1 MDRRAATLGA
11 DARGMS
17 FRSLARAR
25 IVRGRPVRDVPA
37 GRGGYGRAQRHGA
50 QVATRRDNA
59 GRRRRSSTK
68 RNRVKKMKTKAAEL
82 LANPLYGM
90 AAVVV
95 IVALIGGGAILL
107 LTGDDGKDDTAK
119 TTTEEQKEKKKDKG
133 TAAAKKR
140 KVKPAPVVSGAG
152 TLDVAR
158 SEGRLAIAQAR
169 GRIKNPSGV
178 SVRVSAAPKQTVTV
192 DWNLSCY
199 KAVGKVSTTRVD
211 HGRYR
216 TRPPATKA
224 LPVPLPGA
232 DECTATVGVQLT
244 KNLGEGR
251 VKVAVI
257 AG

>member
-1 MDRRAATLGA
+1 M
-11 DARGMS
+11 
-17 FRSLARAR
+17 
-25 IVRGRPVRDVPA
+25 
-37 GRGGYGRAQRHGA
+37 
-50 QVATRRDNA
+50 
-59 GRRRRSSTK
+59 
-68 RNRVKKMKTKAAEL
+68 KKMKTKAAEL

-90 AAVVV
+90 AVVV
-95 IVALIGGGAILL
+95 VVVALVGGGAILL
-107 LTGDDGKDDTAK
+107 LTGDDDKDDTAK
-119 TTTEEQKEKKKDKG
+119 TTTEEEKEKKKDKG
-133 TAAAKKR
+133 VEAAKKR
-140 KVKPAPVVSGAG
+140 KVKPAPVVNGAG

-169 GRIKNPSGV
+169 GRIKRPSSV

-216 TRPPATKA
+216 TRPPATKS
-224 LPVPLPGA
+224 LPLPLQGA